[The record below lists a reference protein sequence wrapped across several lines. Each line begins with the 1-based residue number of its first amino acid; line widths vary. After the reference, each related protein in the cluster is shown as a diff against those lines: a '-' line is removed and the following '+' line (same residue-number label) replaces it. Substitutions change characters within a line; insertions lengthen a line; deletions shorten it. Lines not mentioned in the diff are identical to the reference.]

1 MWPNLQFPA
10 DLVTFTEEI
19 LKGATKLSTK
29 VIFVSATK
37 IGENITNILK
47 LLNFTINLHLFPSN
61 QIPTYRKL
69 NLPLTSSICF
79 AFLPLEMQNWLEQTK
94 IYHVFSYFVWKE
106 TTHKPLQVP
115 AAKTLFS
122 SVYVIGTTCFDE
134 CFSF

>member
-29 VIFVSATK
+29 VIFVSGTK

-61 QIPTYRKL
+61 QIPTYL
-69 NLPLTSSICF
+69 CF
-79 AFLPLEMQNWLEQTK
+79 VFLPLEMQNWLEQTK

-115 AAKTLFS
+115 AAKTLLS
-122 SVYVIGTTCFDE
+122 SVYVISTTCFDDRFPFYVITGRH
-134 CFSF
+134 CF